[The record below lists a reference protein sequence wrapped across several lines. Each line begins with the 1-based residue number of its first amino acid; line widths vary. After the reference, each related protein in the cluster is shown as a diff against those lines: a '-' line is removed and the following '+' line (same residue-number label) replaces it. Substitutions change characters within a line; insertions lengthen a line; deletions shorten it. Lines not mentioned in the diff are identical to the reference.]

1 MMNNRYKRISLGFT
15 LIELLVVIAIIAIL
29 AALLLPALSGAKNR
43 AQMVTDLNNNKQI
56 LMGTHM
62 YCADNNDFLPKS
74 SWTLPGE
81 TALSFVSWA
90 NGVPFLHGPVTPS
103 TYASVYLQETKA
115 YTGHG
120 GNVATNQPALL
131 NAYIPVASV
140 FLCPA
145 DVPNAL
151 TYQRSQ
157 LMTSYMWNGAV
168 EGYGTHKINNV
179 LVPYKLSDFR
189 RSDCILM
196 WENDE
201 TLPAQWNDMANFPD
215 EGVSLRH
222 GKGGTVGFF
231 DGSSTRFN
239 LMNFYEQAEGAASH
253 QGYSAGTGWTYLS
266 AGSLPNQLW
275 CNPGLPNGAH

>member
-1 MMNNRYKRISLGFT
+1 MKNRYNQMSLGFT

-56 LMGTHM
+56 LIATHM
-62 YCADNNDFLPKS
+62 YCTDNNDSLPS
-74 SWTLPGE
+74 SGWLGLTN
-81 TALSFVSWA
+81 VSWA
-90 NGVPFLHGPVTPS
+90 GGTPFLHGPVGNLTL
-103 TYASVYLQETKA
+103 YANMYQQEVNA
-115 YTGHG
+115 YSGHG
-120 GNVATNQPALL
+120 SSVVSRQPALL
-131 NAYIPVASV
+131 NAYIPNPGL

-157 LMTSYMWNGAV
+157 FITSYVWNGAV
-168 EGYGTHKINNV
+168 EGYGGHKINNV
-179 LVPYKLSDFR
+179 LVPYKLSNFR
-189 RSDCILM
+189 RTDCILM

-201 TLPAQWNDMANFPD
+201 TLTASGQWNDMANFPD
-215 EGVSLRH
+215 EGISQRH
-222 GKGGTVGFF
+222 GKGATTAFF

-239 LMNFYEQAEGAASH
+239 LMDFYEQAEGAPSH
-253 QGYSAGTGWTYLS
+253 QSYAAGTGWTYLS
-266 AGSLPNQLW
+266 PSALPNQLW